1 MNIIGNIA
9 ESALE
14 DERVSIDLKKEYF
27 RIIQANSLLVD
38 NLLQDTR
45 DFLAVL
51 NCTLENK
58 IQKVDLKETIFQT
71 VELFKK

>member
-1 MNIIGNIA
+1 MFRTLSHEFGTYMNIIGNIA

-45 DFLAVL
+45 DFLSVL
-51 NCTLENK
+51 NGTLENK
-58 IQKVDLKETIFQT
+58 I
-71 VELFKK
+71 